1 MQAHFS
7 PSSALRS
14 QRDNLRSRQ
23 VLLSRHRAV
32 GSAGAGIDAMDA
44 AAMDCVTK
52 RFPAFGDTPLS
63 LVSTQTQRR

>member
-1 MQAHFS
+1 M
-7 PSSALRS
+7 
-14 QRDNLRSRQ
+14 
-23 VLLSRHRAV
+23 
-32 GSAGAGIDAMDA
+32 AGAGIEAMDA

>member
-7 PSSALRS
+7 PSPALRS

-23 VLLSRHRAV
+23 VLLSRPRAA
-32 GSAGAGIDAMDA
+32 SQAGTGFDALDA